1 MKLWANLS
9 LKWKVLGVVGL
20 ILLIMAGLNFFTYLT
35 VSQADETAAWV
46 VHTYKVIG
54 LANDALLALVNM
66 ETGYRG
72 FLVTGRD
79 EFLQPYQEGQ
89 RAYAEALRR
98 LQTETA
104 DNPVQVQR
112 WRDIEQRAAAWQ
124 REVTEPGIQLRRDV
138 NAGKVAAEE
147 VARYES
153 SGQGKKH
160 FDGMRAVFAEAV
172 QTERD
177 LLDKRLAQSHQAS
190 SLLQT
195 LLLWGTLAAVVGGL
209 GLGFVTSSALS
220 RSLGRVVASIDRL
233 VAEDIAAFRDAL
245 SRLRNGDLGARTQ
258 TAVEP
263 LPADGADEVGR
274 LSAAFNAMVDSFRQM
289 GEDFNG
295 TVAGLSQLVGEV
307 RRAADEVSG
316 AAAQNHQL
324 TEQMSAAAQEVAGTV
339 QSVAQGSARQAEQVA
354 AASNG
359 FEQLTQ
365 TIQAVARGAQE
376 QARAVQRAADLTQTI
391 AEQNT
396 QMAQA
401 ASAGLKSSQASA
413 ERARAGAER
422 VRSAIQA
429 LEAVKERVAV
439 AQQKVND
446 MGDRSERIGA
456 IVKVIEDITEQT
468 NLLALNAAI
477 EAARAGEAGKGF
489 AVVAEEVRKLAERA
503 AASTQEIVALVQ
515 GVQAAAHEAV
525 ATMGDV
531 ARDVVAT
538 AEGAGEMRTVF
549 NEIVRAAE
557 EVEQLSG
564 KIVGLA
570 EGVARSSQELRTSM
584 EDTAA
589 IVEQTGTA
597 AAEMAAAAEEIRQA
611 MQAVS
616 AVTEQNAAAAE
627 EVSAATEEIATQL
640 GEITASAKALQ
651 DLAQTLQELTGRFRL
666 PAEGSTPD
674 GRPAS
679 GPRPPVVVSADS
691 PRPGGNGRLGRV
703 GRSLREL

>member
-1 MKLWANLS
+1 MKLWGNLS
-9 LKWKVLGVVGL
+9 LKGKVLGVVGAV
-20 ILLIMAGLNFFTYLT
+20 LLIMAGLNFFTYLT
-35 VSQADETAAWV
+35 VRQADETTEWV

-104 DNPVQVQR
+104 DNPAQVQR
-112 WRDIEQRAAAWQ
+112 WWEVEQRAAAWQ

-138 NAGKVAAEE
+138 NAGKLLAEE
-147 VARYES
+147 VARYEG

-177 LLDKRLAQSHQAS
+177 LLDRRLAQSRQAS

-220 RSLGRVVASIDRL
+220 RSLGRVVGSIDRL

-245 SRLRNGDLGARTQ
+245 SRLRDGDLGARTE

-263 LPADGADEVGR
+263 LPAGGSDEVGR
-274 LSAAFNAMVDSFRQM
+274 LSAAFNSMVESFRKM

-295 TVAGLSQLVGEV
+295 TVAGLAQLVGEV

-354 AASNG
+354 SASNG

-446 MGDRSERIGA
+446 MGERSERIGA

-538 AEGAGEMRTVF
+538 AEGAGEMRSVF

-589 IVEQTGTA
+589 IVEETGTA
-597 AAEMAAAAEEIRQA
+597 AAEMASAAEEIRQA

-616 AVTEQNAAAAE
+616 TVTEQNAAAAE
-627 EVSAATEEIATQL
+627 EVSAAAEEIATQL

-666 PAEGSTPD
+666 AAEGPAPVG
-674 GRPAS
+674 GRRPLAPPAAP
-679 GPRPPVVVSADS
+679 PRPE
-691 PRPGGNGRLGRV
+691 GNGRLARAGRT
-703 GRSLREL
+703 SLRGL